1 MFTATVMG
9 FFEGEIA
16 KAVVLHCFCPS
27 SSAAE
32 GIPDRRN
39 FSHYSGD
46 GGAGCEV
53 ARLVS
58 GHLQGVGL
66 GRALGIILGTIGTV
80 RILVWQKSFG
90 TYGTQAPVLALTIFC
105 ALIGVVAFG
114 TIAGSMLP

>member
-1 MFTATVMG
+1 M
-9 FFEGEIA
+9 
-16 KAVVLHCFCPS
+16 AVRDVKLRDWYLVICR
-27 SSAAE
+27 E
-32 GIPDRRN
+32 
-39 FSHYSGD
+39 
-46 GGAGCEV
+46 
-53 ARLVS
+53 LVS
-58 GHLQGVGL
+58 